1 MQFDQALKRLTGSD
15 YVLLGGGFVVMQ
27 RHQRWHLMTLTYFGS
42 VLGLHTVHFMS
53 EARGHDTIRE
63 WITLGRILPM
73 REVSEIL
80 PDEVE
85 VKVLE
90 RAEDYLPWIQNG
102 QMDLGGGSSTDAQ
115 SFSEFAQEDPSEAF
129 AVIDKMMRKGTEG
142 AYLRFKDTYRALS
155 GSDQ

>member
-1 MQFDQALKRLTGSD
+1 MRFDQVLKRLTGSD
-15 YVLLGGGFVVMQ
+15 YVLLGGGFVVLQ
-27 RHQRWHLMTLTYFGS
+27 RHQRWHQMTLAYFGS
-42 VLGLHTVHFMS
+42 LLGLHTVQFMS

-73 REVSEIL
+73 QEVSGIL

-102 QMDLGGGSSTDAQ
+102 QMDLGGGPTSDAQ
-115 SFSEFAQEDPSEAF
+115 SFAEFEQEDPSEAF

-142 AYLRFKDTYRALS
+142 AYLRFKDTYRVLS
-155 GSDQ
+155 DGDR